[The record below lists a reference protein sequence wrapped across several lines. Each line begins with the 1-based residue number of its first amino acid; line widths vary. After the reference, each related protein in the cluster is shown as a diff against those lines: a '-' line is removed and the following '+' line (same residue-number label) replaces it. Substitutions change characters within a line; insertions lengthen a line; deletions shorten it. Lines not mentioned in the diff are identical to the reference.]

1 MEIKKLIGIRIKTL
15 RKKKGLS
22 QEELAEKA
30 HITSKHVSSIELG
43 KENPTFE
50 TFLSLSVALDVEIWE
65 LLNVEGDDLSK
76 KELESQISRQMRA
89 ADEKT
94 LRLFL
99 KIIQSLNQLS

>member
-1 MEIKKLIGIRIKTL
+1 MEIKKLIGSRIKIL

-30 HITSKHVSSIELG
+30 HITAKHVSSIELG

-50 TFLSLSVALDVEIWE
+50 TFLTLSTALEVEVWE
-65 LLNVEGDDLSK
+65 LLNVAGQDLTRR
-76 KELESQISRQMRA
+76 EIEAQISKQMSV
-89 ADEKT
+89 ADENN

-99 KIIQSLNQLS
+99 KIIQSLNQLR

>member
-15 RKKKGLS
+15 RKKKGFS

-30 HITSKHVSSIELG
+30 HITAKHVSSIELG

-50 TFLSLSVALDVEIWE
+50 TFLNLSIALEVEVWD
-65 LLNVEGDDLSK
+65 LLNVGGQDLK
-76 KELESQISRQMRA
+76 RKEIEAQISRQMSV

-99 KIIQSLNQLS
+99 NFIQSLNQLS